1 MDANAIFTR
10 VKEHT
15 PKILGSEG
23 FSKFA
28 VLIPLVEKDDGINV
42 LFEVRSHSLKRQP
55 GEICFPGGRLDDQD
69 QTEQDAAIRET
80 TEELGINRT
89 DISEVHPLDYL
100 VSPFGM
106 IVYPYA
112 GFLGRTD
119 HIEPNP
125 SEVEEVFMVPLKFFM
140 ETEPEIHR
148 VNMGIEPE
156 ENFPYEL
163 IVGGRNYNWRSGK
176 IDEYFY
182 TYENKVIWGL
192 TAKIISHFTAIIQDV

>member
-1 MDANAIFTR
+1 MDTNAIFTR

-15 PKILGSEG
+15 PKILGSES

-28 VLIPLVEKDDGINV
+28 VLIPLVEKDDEINI

-55 GEICFPGGRLDDQD
+55 GEICFPGGRLEDQD

-80 TEELGINRT
+80 TEELGINRA

-112 GFLGRTD
+112 GFIGRTD

-125 SEVEEVFMVPLKFFM
+125 SEVEEVFMVPLKFFV

-163 IVGGRNYNWRSGK
+163 IVGGRNYSWRSGK

-182 TYENKVIWGL
+182 TYDNKVIWGL
-192 TAKIISHFTAIIQDV
+192 TARIISHFTEIIQDE